1 MTISTHCQQIRLQR
15 YTGSAGMSRYIVT
28 VSELQLQAIFLV
40 HRERVLINQLQPNSL
55 FLDDG
60 F

>member
-1 MTISTHCQQIRLQR
+1 
-15 YTGSAGMSRYIVT
+15 MSRYIVT